1 MFLGQTKIDPMHTFD
16 QILLSILMQSQAGLA
31 AGLKPTD
38 FVFHFNPTGAAT
50 DITATLF
57 YKGFIRNGKVLE
69 FGKSQH

>member
-1 MFLGQTKIDPMHTFD
+1 
-16 QILLSILMQSQAGLA
+16 MQSQAGLA